1 MENVVSIYYGG
12 TVERDEYGCVKFV
25 GMQCEVVIFDEK
37 PSFSELVARARE
49 ELHCHENDEIT
60 VEGILHL
67 GSPLNIQRK
76 MVPIRCAGQWEKYV
90 RTVMNGHSP
99 SVEVVVRPVFAEG
112 RDDELLE
119 APEAGPSMVIEEG
132 KVLPLLRSRAHDGFL
147 ALQYDDRYTPLL
159 QMAGLDVIS
168 YQVRRGMPKFN
179 SAAITALVD
188 RYYYH

>member
-76 MVPIRCAGQWEKYV
+76 IVPIRCAGQWEKYV

-99 SVEVVVRPVFAEG
+99 SVEVVVRP
-112 RDDELLE
+112 
-119 APEAGPSMVIEEG
+119 
-132 KVLPLLRSRAHDGFL
+132 VLPLLRSRAHDGFL

-188 RYYYH
+188 RYC